1 MQQART
7 IRPHLALEMTMRD
20 VLGNMEEMVGEYA
33 FRDMDGEFEI
43 LAIEPAQQ
51 PSPLARDS
59 RAAHTREVFSAEV
72 TSFPLQARRV
82 A

>member
-7 IRPHLALEMTMRD
+7 IRPQLALEMTMRD

-33 FRDMDGEFEI
+33 FCDMGGEFEI
-43 LAIEPAQQ
+43 LAIEPTEQ

-59 RAAHTREVFSAEV
+59 RAPHSREIFSAEV
-72 TSFPLQARRV
+72 MHLSHPDRRV